1 MSESVLSL
9 DKIFQYSNFW
19 SNSQDNYEYT
29 ENNLKLRYILNYKPI
44 TTTLYKSIINKL
56 KITLNS
62 ISDLNFKT
70 CYDNIELIIQ
80 QNPKLIIKLLNM
92 IRLNINITTLD
103 NYIECYSTI
112 LYNLYNKNL
121 LTTELL
127 IIFIKNIYYSLCFS
141 NPNLNGNISELPKS
155 IIKII
160 NQYNFTIKND
170 KLSMGDINELH
181 TYFSKKI
188 KSNIMFIGYLYNKI
202 LVNNNIFIKIL
213 LDNMNTI
220 PFNGQH
226 LINLNNFKNIYTI
239 DKKYIINT
247 IKSVFNKINNDKSNI
262 NLYITD
268 IPRMQAII
276 LWENIFK

>member
-19 SNSQDNYEYT
+19 SNSQDNYEYK

-44 TTTLYKSIINKL
+44 TTTLYKSIMNKL

-62 ISDLNFKT
+62 ISNLNFKT

-80 QNPKLIIKLLNM
+80 KNPKLIIKLLNM

-112 LYNLYNKNL
+112 LFNLHNKNL
-121 LTTELL
+121 LPNELI
-127 IIFIKNIYYSLCFS
+127 IIFIKKIYYSLCY
-141 NPNLNGNISELPKS
+141 NIPNLNNNISELPMS

-188 KSNIMFIGYLYNKI
+188 KSNIIFIGYIHNKM
-202 LVNNNIFIKIL
+202 L
-213 LDNMNTI
+213 
-220 PFNGQH
+220 
-226 LINLNNFKNIYTI
+226 LNNFTFINILL
-239 DKKYIINT
+239 
-247 IKSVFNKINNDKSNI
+247 NK
-262 NLYITD
+262 L
-268 IPRMQAII
+268 
-276 LWENIFK
+276 

>member
-1 MSESVLSL
+1 
-9 DKIFQYSNFW
+9 
-19 SNSQDNYEYT
+19 
-29 ENNLKLRYILNYKPI
+29 
-44 TTTLYKSIINKL
+44 
-56 KITLNS
+56 
-62 ISDLNFKT
+62 
-70 CYDNIELIIQ
+70 
-80 QNPKLIIKLLNM
+80 
-92 IRLNINITTLD
+92 

-112 LYNLYNKNL
+112 LYNLYHKNL
-121 LTTELL
+121 LTNELL

-141 NPNLNGNISELPKS
+141 KPNLNGNISELPKS

-170 KLSMGDINELH
+170 KLSLGDINELH

-188 KSNIMFIGYLYNKI
+188 KSNITFIGYIYNKMLTNNPIFINI
-202 LVNNNIFIKIL
+202 LLNNINK
-213 LDNMNTI
+213 I

-239 DKKYIINT
+239 DKTYIINY
-247 IKSVFNKINNDKSNI
+247 IKSVFNTINNDISNI

-276 LWENIFK
+276 LWENIFR

>member
-1 MSESVLSL
+1 MAQNILSL
-9 DKIFQYSNFW
+9 DKIFKYSTFW
-19 SNSQDNYEYT
+19 NEIQDNYEYT

-44 TTTLYKSIINKL
+44 TTTLHKSLINKL

-70 CYDNIELIIQ
+70 CYDNIENIIQ
-80 QNPKLIIKLLNM
+80 HNPKLIIKLLNM

-112 LYNLYNKNL
+112 LYNLYNKGL
-121 LTTELL
+121 LTHDLL
-127 IIFIKNIYYSLCFS
+127 IIFIKKIYYSLCY
-141 NPNLNGNISELPKS
+141 NLPCLNNNISTLPDT
-155 IIKII
+155 IVKII
-160 NQYNFTIKND
+160 NQYNFVIKND
-170 KLSMGDINELH
+170 KLSIGDINELY

-188 KSNIMFIGYLYNKI
+188 KSNIIFIGYLHNKI
-202 LVNNNIFIKIL
+202 IKNNNIFIDIL
-213 LDNMNTI
+213 INNINST
-220 PFNGQH
+220 PFHGQH

-239 DKKYIINT
+239 DKNYIIDN
-247 IKSVFNKINNDKSNI
+247 IKSVFNTINNDKSNI